1 MTIAIHEQGFLFK
14 LSSIEILASLF
25 QKLAKLVKFTLQKQ
39 YFPQFLAPRMT
50 RFVNKS
56 TLNHDPA
63 SSYLLVAMSLPYQM
77 AF

>member
-1 MTIAIHEQGFLFK
+1 MTIAIHEQGFFFK
-14 LSSIEILASLF
+14 LCNVEILASLF

-39 YFPQFLAPRMT
+39 QFLQFLGPRMA
-50 RFVNKS
+50 RFVNNN

-63 SSYLLVAMSLPYQM
+63 RSYLLIATTLPYQM